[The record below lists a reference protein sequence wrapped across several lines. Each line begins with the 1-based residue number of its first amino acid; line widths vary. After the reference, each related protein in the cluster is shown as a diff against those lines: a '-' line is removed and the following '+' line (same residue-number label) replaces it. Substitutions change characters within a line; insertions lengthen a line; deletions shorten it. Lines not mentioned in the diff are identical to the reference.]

1 MKLLNTTG
9 SNIKI
14 KKTIKAGGAI
24 RVASLSLMPHRKIC
38 AGSKA
43 AKCFEPCLKSSG
55 MGVFKNVA
63 AGRQAKTDFFLSDRS
78 GFLAQLHRELT
89 NFDRLC
95 IKQGV
100 EGWVRLNTISD
111 IDYENY
117 GIPQAF
123 PKLNFLDYTKRVDRI
138 LNTPE
143 NYNLIFSYSGTAAYR
158 KSVERRP
165 HNTPMAVVFRDVL
178 PKTWGGQT
186 VIDGDRSDIINVKA
200 GGVIVGLLAKGK
212 AKKDTSGFVVDAALI
227 PAIAV

>member
-55 MGVFKNVA
+55 RGVFKTVA

-123 PKLNFLDYTKRVDRI
+123 PKLNFLDYTKRI
-138 LNTPE
+138 
-143 NYNLIFSYSGTAAYR
+143 
-158 KSVERRP
+158 
-165 HNTPMAVVFRDVL
+165 
-178 PKTWGGQT
+178 
-186 VIDGDRSDIINVKA
+186 DRSDIINVKA

-212 AKKDTSGFVVDAALI
+212 AKKDTSGFVVDAGRI